1 MKMSLKLFSLAIV
14 FAVGMSVPMSAHHSH
29 GQYDLRSWH
38 TMEGVVK
45 AVQWIN
51 PHSVVYVDIKDAQ
64 TGQVRTWALEAT
76 SPNGIIN
83 NGVKREDVKAGDPVT
98 VRFHLLRDG
107 AAGGGLLGYITPKHG
122 DPARGHGVEKD
133 WD

>member
-1 MKMSLKLFSLAIV
+1 MTMSIRWFGLAAI
-14 FAVGMSVPMSAHHSH
+14 FAISMSVPVSAHHSH

-51 PHSVVYVDIKDAQ
+51 PHSVVYVDIKDDK
-64 TGQVRTWALEAT
+64 GQVRTWALEAT
-76 SPNGIIN
+76 SPSGIIN
-83 NGVKREDVKAGDPVT
+83 NGVKREDLKAGDPVT

-107 AAGGGLLGYITPKHG
+107 APGGGLLGYITPKHG
-122 DPARGHGVEKD
+122 DAARGHGVEKD

>member
-1 MKMSLKLFSLAIV
+1 MSIKWFSLAALL
-14 FAVGMSVPMSAHHSH
+14 AVAVSVPMSAHHSH

-51 PHSVVYVDIKDAQ
+51 PHSVVYVDIKDDK
-64 TGQVRTWALEAT
+64 GQVRTWALEAT
-76 SPNGIIN
+76 SPSGIMN

-122 DPARGHGVEKD
+122 DTARSHGIEKD